1 MQITLY
7 IIQVFR
13 FILTV
18 FFGGDRCVCCGN
30 ITFQP
35 PLCRYCEQDRLFS
48 YTPAVTVTA
57 AGKHRSRCCVCGRP
71 LVSERDVCMECRD
84 VPVLKHTAT
93 VFPVHTY
100 CLWKKQLLFLWKT
113 VGMRQLSPVF
123 ARLVAYVLR
132 NEFPPNLPVI
142 PVPPRPGKIRR
153 TGWDQIE
160 ELCSFLEHQYKYT
173 VLRVLERTTEVQQKT
188 LGRSARLKNRE
199 GTYRLKKNGKK
210 YIRLLEEII
219 LVDDVMTTG
228 ATIEACAQILSAAGI
243 KKVHVVTL
251 FSVC

>member
-1 MQITLY
+1 M
-7 IIQVFR
+7 
-13 FILTV
+13 
-18 FFGGDRCVCCGN
+18 
-30 ITFQP
+30 
-35 PLCRYCEQDRLFS
+35 
-48 YTPAVTVTA
+48 
-57 AGKHRSRCCVCGRP
+57 
-71 LVSERDVCMECRD
+71 
-84 VPVLKHTAT
+84 
-93 VFPVHTY
+93 
-100 CLWKKQLLFLWKT
+100 
-113 VGMRQLSPVF
+113 
-123 ARLVAYVLR
+123 
-132 NEFPPNLPVI
+132 
-142 PVPPRPGKIRR
+142 
-153 TGWDQIE
+153 
-160 ELCSFLEHQYKYT
+160 EHQYKYT